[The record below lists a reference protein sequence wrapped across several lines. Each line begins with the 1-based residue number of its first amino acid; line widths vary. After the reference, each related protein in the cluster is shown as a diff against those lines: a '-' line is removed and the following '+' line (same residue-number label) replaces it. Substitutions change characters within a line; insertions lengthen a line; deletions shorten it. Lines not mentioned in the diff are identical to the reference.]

1 MANHT
6 KVSITINQPVETVW
20 DKLMNP
26 DNLKFWLTGFV
37 SVEHIS
43 GDSGKTGSVS
53 KLKFLERG
61 KEMELTETAVL
72 VKPNQ
77 QYTFNMTSIP
87 FDTDTDIRLISF
99 GSRTEMIQTVQFFPK
114 QFLMKLMMPLIK
126 GAMKKRMENEL
137 IRFKNFVEAKP

>member
-1 MANHT
+1 MANHS
-6 KVSITINQPVETVW
+6 KVSVTISQPVETVW

-37 SVEHIS
+37 SVEHFS
-43 GDSGKTGSVS
+43 GDYGKTGSVS

-61 KEMELTETAVL
+61 KEMEVTETAVL

-77 QYTFNMTSIP
+77 QYTFNMTSP
-87 FDTDTDIRLISF
+87 AFDVDTDIRLISF
-99 GSRTEMIQTVQFFPK
+99 GNRTEMIQTVQFFPK
-114 QFLMKLMMPLIK
+114 QFFMKLFIPLIK

-137 IRFKNFVEAKP
+137 IRFKNFVETKT

>member
-1 MANHT
+1 MASHS

-26 DNLKFWLTGFV
+26 DNLRHWLTGFV
-37 SVEHIS
+37 SAEHIS
-43 GDSGKTGSVS
+43 GEYGKTGAIS
-53 KLKFLERG
+53 KLKFKERG
-61 KEMELTETAVL
+61 KEMEVTETAVL

-77 QYTFNMTSIP
+77 QYHFNMTSTA
-87 FDTDTDIRLISF
+87 FDLDTDIRLISF

-114 QFLMKLMMPLIK
+114 QFLMKLFMPLVK

-137 IRFKNFVEAKP
+137 VCFKNFVEAKS